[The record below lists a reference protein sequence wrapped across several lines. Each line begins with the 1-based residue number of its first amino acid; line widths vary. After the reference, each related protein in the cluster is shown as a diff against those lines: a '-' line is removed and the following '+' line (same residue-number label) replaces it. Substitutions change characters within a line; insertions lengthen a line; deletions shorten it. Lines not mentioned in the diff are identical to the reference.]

1 MNLDAYTDAIAH
13 ARQHFEEGLIRAGFT
28 ETDNGWTGV
37 TGNPENPT
45 EVLISLPE
53 RFPFKPP
60 RVAPV
65 AENAVP
71 WSWHRELDGA
81 LCLIAEDDHEGLWWI
96 EAPAFLEHVS
106 EWLAQAA
113 AGWPDDRPDLDL
125 DRYFHRS
132 EEDAR
137 IYLYEDLGSLD
148 EGLIRFRPARN
159 NTMRAS
165 KGVIP
170 RKLVKAGNDRSAYVA
185 DAGEIDVPPRTW
197 ADINARIRPENKLDA
212 RIRRHEVSV
221 VLLKYRRGNHDGVI
235 ALEVW
240 PTVGGDI
247 AVWRLTSAADTT
259 AARTARAG
267 VQKAELGNS
276 SVAIIGLGALGSFVA
291 DMLARAGIGR
301 MTLVDGDLVL
311 PGNIVRHLVGPDTI
325 GLPKIEAVK
334 RHIVARNELTHED
347 IQLSSQP
354 LTSAAEAALIISNH
368 DLVVN
373 ATADFTTTALLHVV
387 AESLGTRILSASL
400 HDDGTAYRVDILPPA
415 NGASP
420 MPPLATSPDTG
431 VQAPELFDAGC
442 GSPISPTP
450 PHAVIEAAAAAV
462 RHSIGLL
469 TERILHPAGESRDL
483 TAVPER
489 HHS

>member
-1 MNLDAYTDAIAH
+1 MNLDAYNDSVAH

-28 ETDNGWTGV
+28 ETENGWTGL
-37 TGNPENPT
+37 TGDPENPT
-45 EVLISLPE
+45 KVLISLPE
-53 RFPFKPP
+53 RFPFTPP
-60 RVAPV
+60 KVAPV
-65 AENAVP
+65 AEDAVP

-81 LCLIAEDDHEGLWWI
+81 LCLIAEDDHDGLWWS

-125 DRYFHRS
+125 DRYFQRS
-132 EEDAR
+132 QDTR
-137 IYLYEDLGSLD
+137 VYLYEEPGSFLD
-148 EGLIRFRPARN
+148 GFIRFRPAKN
-159 NTMRAS
+159 NNMRAS
-165 KGVIP
+165 RGTIP
-170 RKLVKAGNDRSAYVA
+170 KKLRKAGNDRSGYVA
-185 DAGEIDVPPRTW
+185 DVGEFDVPPRTW
-197 ADINARIRPENKLDA
+197 ADISARIQPENKLDA
-212 RIRRHEVSV
+212 RIRCHDVSV
-221 VLLKYRRGNHDGVI
+221 VLLKYHRGTHDGVI
-235 ALEVW
+235 VLEVW

-247 AVWRLTSAADTT
+247 AARRLTSAADTA

-301 MTLVDGDLVL
+301 MTLVDGDLIL
-311 PGNIVRHLVGPDTI
+311 PGNIVRHLVGPDAI
-325 GLPKIEAVK
+325 GLPKSEAVK
-334 RHIVARNELTHED
+334 RHLVARNELKHED
-347 IQLSSQP
+347 FEVLTQH
-354 LTSAAEAALIISNH
+354 LTSGTMAAQLISNH

-373 ATADFTTTALLHVV
+373 ATADFTTTALLHVM
-387 AESLGTRILSASL
+387 AQSLGTRILSVSL
-400 HDDGTAYRVDILPPA
+400 HDDGTAYRVDILPPSE
-415 NGASP
+415 NASP
-420 MPPLATSPDTG
+420 LPPRAPSPDTG
-431 VQAPELFDAGC
+431 VHAPELFEAGC

-483 TAVPER
+483 TSVPER
-489 HHS
+489 HHQ